1 MILTRFCIFCDIQ
14 KFYNFSYVLFWNSII
29 ITAIIITAFILQTN
43 KVVSIFMK
51 RNNVAFT
58 LENGERKMIQCSDC
72 GIECK
77 SIEMETVS
85 NDD

>member
-1 MILTRFCIFCDIQ
+1 
-14 KFYNFSYVLFWNSII
+14 
-29 ITAIIITAFILQTN
+29 
-43 KVVSIFMK
+43 MK

-85 NDD
+85 NDDQLIAVLWSNESCLSKLDPATCEIVWRTTRRTDARVI

>member
-1 MILTRFCIFCDIQ
+1 MEFN
-14 KFYNFSYVLFWNSII
+14 YYY
-29 ITAIIITAFILQTN
+29 AFILQTN

-85 NDD
+85 NDDQLIAVL